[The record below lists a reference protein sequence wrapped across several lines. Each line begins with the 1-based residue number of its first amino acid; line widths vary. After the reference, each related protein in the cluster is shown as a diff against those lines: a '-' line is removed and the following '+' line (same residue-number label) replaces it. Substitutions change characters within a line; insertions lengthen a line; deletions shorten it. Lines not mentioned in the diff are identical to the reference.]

1 EEHLGVDPAR
11 LRVIHHGVEGRF
23 TPGSER
29 RERFVLYVGD
39 TGPRKGRATLRAALP
54 EGVKLVMAGPASGY
68 VDEEALLRLYRTA
81 AVLILPSL
89 YEGFGLPLIEAM
101 ACGTPCIASDDPAL
115 VEVSGGPALH
125 FFRDDV
131 HALEVLLERVLG
143 DPALRGEL
151 AEKGIERA
159 RAFRWDECAARHVEV
174 YREAAA

>member
-1 EEHLGVDPAR
+1 
-11 LRVIHHGVEGRF
+11 
-23 TPGSER
+23 
-29 RERFVLYVGD
+29 
-39 TGPRKGRATLRAALP
+39 
-54 EGVKLVMAGPASGY
+54 M
-68 VDEEALLRLYRTA
+68 
-81 AVLILPSL
+81 PSL

-115 VEVSGGPALH
+115 VEVSGGAALH
-125 FFRDDV
+125 FPRDDV